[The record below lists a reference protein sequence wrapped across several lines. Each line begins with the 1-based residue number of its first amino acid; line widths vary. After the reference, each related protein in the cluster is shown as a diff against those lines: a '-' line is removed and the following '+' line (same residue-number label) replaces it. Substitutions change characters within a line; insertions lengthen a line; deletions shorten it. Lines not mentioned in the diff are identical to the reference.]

1 MLLRVK
7 HRPPADMFLNLRQ
20 LPNESTPGITMATT
34 GGTPATDEA
43 SVPSQTTAADPDPTT
58 AVESVSSAAAEPTTA
73 SENNNSQSSAV
84 ASASSSAQVEVSSS
98 VVETQASETQASSA
112 AAPSSSS
119 ENVEPTTSAEAS
131 SPQVTTTAVQTEESS
146 ASATEPASSDTNN
159 DSSSSSDESVPSA
172 TNTSESEIP
181 VSTTVVVT
189 NSSGVKTSIVV
200 VTTITTNQAA
210 TSTGSETSATTTS
223 ASKGVDSGSSSGGLN
238 QKSKVAIG
246 VVVPIAAIA
255 ILALIGLFWW
265 RKRRS
270 RKMAQEE
277 RRKEV
282 EDYAFNPNADPTI
295 PAVSMADGSYEMRE
309 DASSGYRG
317 WGNTTV
323 GSTGRKA
330 STTMSGGQTGQAYS
344 DVTSPTARMSDGR
357 SGEPLMDGSY
367 SPEGEILGAMGPS
380 AANNRGADVHRG
392 PSNASSSYSAARSD
406 GSDPMGTSY
415 GAGGTYYDQYGQNNP
430 YNDNGP
436 RPDAPPGA
444 PVIRDN
450 PARRNTRIENPS
462 HYPQQSAGIS
472 QNF

>member
-1 MLLRVK
+1 MHL
-7 HRPPADMFLNLRQ
+7 DFRQ
-20 LPNESTPGITMATT
+20 LPNTPGATMSSAT
-34 GGTPATDEA
+34 GNGDPLATQE
-43 SVPSQTTAADPDPTT
+43 TTAPAETT
-58 AVESVSSAAAEPTTA
+58 AVDPQSSVVDSNTAAPTTA
-73 SENNNSQSSAV
+73 SNNNSQTSAV
-84 ASASSSAQVEVSSS
+84 ASASASQDQSSSAAQP
-98 VVETQASETQASSA
+98 TQPSETQASSV
-112 AAPSSSS
+112 APSSDP
-119 ENVEPTTSAEAS
+119 VPTTSAQVS
-131 SPQVTTTAVQTEESS
+131 SRDPTTAAQTSETS
-146 ASATEPASSDTNN
+146 AAPTQPASSSEANN
-159 DSSSSSDESVPSA
+159 DTTSDPASTQASITTEV
-172 TNTSESEIP
+172 P
-181 VSTTVVVT
+181 VSTVIVT
-189 NSSGVKTSIVV
+189 NTDGAQTSIVV

-210 TSTGSETSATTTS
+210 TTTGSGASTSST
-223 ASKGVDSGSSSGGLN
+223 SGSDGIDSSGGSKGGLS
-238 QKSKVAIG
+238 QTSKVAIG
-246 VVVPIAAIA
+246 VVVPIAAIV
-255 ILALIGLFWW
+255 ILALVGLFWW
-265 RKRRS
+265 KKRRA
-270 RKMAQEE
+270 RKQNEEE

-282 EDYAFNPNADPTI
+282 EDYAYNPNADPTI
-295 PAVSMADGSYEMRE
+295 PAVGMGGDGSYEMRE

-344 DVTSPTARMSDGR
+344 DITSPTAHMSDGR

-430 YNDNGP
+430 YSDNYNGQ
-436 RPDAPPGA
+436 RPDVPGA

-450 PARRNTRIENPS
+450 PARRNTRIESPS